1 MMFPIDSLHKW
12 HQLPPQERR
21 LLVQAWAALHVI
33 YAALRILP
41 FDIILAACQ
50 RVRSVQRPARKAPAS
65 ALRLVWMMDVA
76 SRHSLVTTTCLNQA
90 LALSWLMGRLG
101 MPSTLRIGVTRS
113 TGHLAAHAWI
123 EQDGHIIM
131 GASQAEAYTPLFPV
145 RPFEGHPS

>member
-33 YAALRILP
+33 HASLRILP

-50 RVRSVQRPARKAPAS
+50 RVHSVQRPAP

-113 TGHLAAHAWI
+113 TGHLTAHAWI